1 MQVKVVHIAFSILK
15 NCLLRRVSVAVV
27 PKSCFLVRIF
37 GELYKFNL
45 ISGFKVLDGEIL
57 VFLKYFNGIPLIK
70 SLRVVYSTTKP
81 IYVSSGR
88 LISLRGR
95 YNFCSVMFYTSSVG
109 FFDDS

>member
-15 NCLLRRVSVAVV
+15 NCLLRRV
-27 PKSCFLVRIF
+27 LVRIF